1 MCIIGL
7 FQNPGDF
14 ISTLVLVITLIVLVF
29 YTIATFGLK
38 KAAVKQTELNL
49 RPFVVIC
56 IFTDNA
62 GLSERLVY
70 KNIGHSPAID
80 VRTEPFDAE
89 AFFLDFERQ
98 SLIEV
103 GEMKELNPKGRGKN
117 TLGEGLI
124 RSVRIPSFTPK
135 ALAERNSDLDLIL
148 NIRYK
153 NIEQI
158 CYRTRVRITK
168 ACIEIQGTERINRS
182 FYRNE
187 SPL

>member
-1 MCIIGL
+1 MFIDEKRSSFMYVIGL

-14 ISTLVLVITLIVLVF
+14 ISTLVLVITLIVLIF

-62 GLSERLVY
+62 GVSERLVY

-80 VRTEPFDAE
+80 VRTEPFDAR

-103 GEMKELNPKGRGKN
+103 GEMKDLNPKGRGKN
-117 TLGEGLI
+117 SLGESLI
-124 RSVRIPSFTPK
+124 RSVPVPSFTPK

-148 NIRYK
+148 TIRYK
-153 NIEQI
+153 NLEQI
-158 CYRTRVRITK
+158 TYRTIVRINKTG
-168 ACIEIQGTERINRS
+168 IDIQSTER
-182 FYRNE
+182 
-187 SPL
+187 